1 MVRRT
6 RAAMQ
11 ETRALL
17 LATARQMFSEQGY
30 AHASMDDLTARA
42 GLTRGALYHHFG
54 DKKGLLAAV
63 VEQLDAEMDE
73 RLRAITE
80 TAENALDG
88 FRQRCH
94 AYLEMALEPEIQRIV
109 LRDAR
114 AVLGGG
120 SREAQRYCIES
131 MRQLIDNLVLQG
143 VFVEAHAQALAAL
156 IYGSLA
162 EAAVWIAEAEDGNA
176 RLAQAGKAFDLL
188 LLGVLKRPAD
198 STEV

>member
-17 LATARQMFSEQGY
+17 LATARQMFSELGY
-30 AHASMDDLTARA
+30 AHTSMDDLTARA

-54 DKKGLLAAV
+54 DKEGVLAAV

-73 RLRAITE
+73 RLRAITD
-80 TAENALDG
+80 TAENPWDG
-88 FRQRCH
+88 FRQRCR

-120 SREAQRYCIES
+120 SPEAQRHCIES
-131 MRQLIDNLVLQG
+131 LRELIENLMLQG
-143 VFVEAHAQALAAL
+143 VLVKARAQALAAL

-162 EAAVWIAEAEDGNA
+162 EATVWIAEADDGDV
-176 RLAQAGKAFDLL
+176 RLAEASQAFELL
-188 LLGVLKRPAD
+188 LRGVLKRPTD
-198 STEV
+198 G

>member
-6 RAAMQ
+6 RVAMQ

-17 LATARQMFSEQGY
+17 LATARQMFSELGY
-30 AHASMDDLTARA
+30 AHTSMDDLTARA

-54 DKKGLLAAV
+54 DKEGVLAAV

-73 RLRAITE
+73 RLRAITD
-80 TAENALDG
+80 TAENPWDG
-88 FRQRCH
+88 FRQRCR

-120 SREAQRYCIES
+120 SPEAQRHCIES
-131 MRQLIDNLVLQG
+131 LRELIENLMLQG
-143 VFVEAHAQALAAL
+143 VLVKARAQALAAL

-162 EAAVWIAEAEDGNA
+162 EATVWIAEADDGDV
-176 RLAQAGKAFDLL
+176 RLAQASQALELL
-188 LLGVLKRPAD
+188 LRGVLKRPTD
-198 STEV
+198 G

>member
-17 LATARQMFSEQGY
+17 LATARQMFSELGY
-30 AHASMDDLTARA
+30 AHTSMDDLTARA

-73 RLRAITE
+73 RLRAITD
-80 TAENALDG
+80 TAENAWDG
-88 FRQRCH
+88 FRQRCR

-120 SREAQRYCIES
+120 SPEAQRHCIES
-131 MRQLIDNLVLQG
+131 MRQLIENLVLQG
-143 VFVEAHAQALAAL
+143 VLVQAQAQALAAL

-162 EAAVWIAEAEDGNA
+162 EATVWIAEAENGDT
-176 RLAQAGKAFDLL
+176 RLAQASQAFDLL
-188 LLGVLKRPAD
+188 LRGVLKRPTD
-198 STEV
+198 STDA